1 MADLK
6 ISVDIDA
13 SGTKKGAAEAKAAI
27 KSVADEAQKAG
38 RNVKSVAEQDLGK
51 LGTEASKAAA
61 AVTETSGSLSGL
73 AAIGGPVTAII
84 AAIGA
89 ALLVVVGVALTLARE
104 ITHLVAAF
112 VEYTK
117 AVGEASSSSGISVR
131 TMSALRAEVELLGGK
146 FSDVTGGI
154 ENFVKTIGDANNG
167 SKEASAKL
175 ARLGIDAQKA
185 ERDINGAFAQ
195 VVKKIAEVP
204 EGIQRTNAAIDA
216 FGQNG
221 LALLP
226 LIKKFGGNID
236 EVIKAATEMG
246 LVLSDSDVKAAAQF
260 DQSLRTVNKS
270 LESLKLQLGREFLP
284 TVQKVLDGINTFL
297 ANNRDQFSTWAT
309 TAGNLIAFVA
319 AWFPVLDDAVA
330 KTATATRITL
340 AAITGGLSEVA
351 YLIAKIT
358 GSSLNTA
365 SQTGG
370 LIRGLDRLKSNN
382 TVDFSDGVLLQ
393 GQIGTDIGIYNRN
406 TNPPK
411 TPKAG
416 RTAAPKISPED
427 QQRIDLIKQIKD
439 ANIELDF
446 FGQKSEEA
454 AVKQQ
459 LLKKGIFDVNQS
471 LADSLIALAKDK
483 DAKIAA
489 AAATELGKKADE
501 KLAAALKAIKASGA
515 GEQAG
520 ITGDIAKLDT
530 QISLGRELND
540 VEAAAIDNRI
550 ELVKLGI
557 QMKADGFKPD
567 EIKLAQSVLS
577 AEQQVTL
584 ELIRQRQSRQDN
596 LEAIRLTKDLSS
608 GLDEEIQALNVQLGL
623 SAELSR
629 ADAVAKQLQGD
640 AYKNLTK
647 EQKDGLIAQAQT
659 IDQLQQLRKEQE
671 ASKRQYEELFG
682 TIRDSLQTLADQGF
696 GAFFKSIQRKFQAF
710 LLDLVAQWLTSK
722 FFSLFYKGG
731 NVQTAQQN
739 GQGGGGILGGILPA
753 IFGQGAAQQQGGG
766 SGSVFNSPYI
776 LNSSGGGNGGLVL
789 NTGNLPGAPGSPS
802 NPGGGGGFGGL
813 LGGITIAGGLATL
826 LGGAIGGRTGGFISN
841 IGSGAALGAQ
851 IGSIIP
857 GIGTLIGAGIG
868 AAVGFFASLF
878 GGDPKQKRDKNEK
891 LPALTAGF
899 TDALQQ
905 LRQLIEDVRTLRVS
919 PDSALAK
926 ATELRGQ
933 IASGFGIQFESKK
946 YQRSSQ
952 QQIAAKLVEADALI
966 AQLRD
971 AADVARAAGERD
983 RRILPEFANGVY
995 LSPAF
1000 QSFRRQNGMLGGVYT
1015 GRDTVPSMLSPGEMV
1030 LNPSQMGR
1038 VIGAAGFDVFKTAG
1052 IPGYASGGVVQPTTV
1067 QNGPVNLTINL
1078 SQDAEGMWTATAE
1091 SDAGQKVIAKVVSN
1105 AFRDDTIKTKR
1116 R

>member
-27 KSVADEAQKAG
+27 KSISDEAQKSG
-38 RNVKSVAEQDLGK
+38 RNVKSVAEQDFGALDK
-51 LGTEASKAAA
+51 QAAKAAESVA
-61 AVTETSGSLSGL
+61 GTSASLGGL
-73 AAIGGPVTAII
+73 SAIGGPVAVII

-89 ALLVVVGVALTLARE
+89 ALLVVVGVAITLAKE

-117 AVGEASSSSGISVR
+117 AVGEASSASGISVR

-154 ENFVKTIGDANNG
+154 ENFVKTIGEANNG

-185 ERDINGAFAQ
+185 ERDINGAFTQ

-284 TVQKVLDGINTFL
+284 TVQKVLDSVNTFL

-319 AWFPVLDDAVA
+319 AWFPVLDDAIA
-330 KTATATRITL
+330 KTAIAARIGL
-340 AAITGGLSEVA
+340 AVITGGLSEVA
-351 YLIAKIT
+351 YLLVKIA
-358 GSSLNTA
+358 GGSLNTA

-370 LIRGLDRLKSNN
+370 LIRGIDKIRPDG
-382 TVDFSDGVLLQ
+382 TIDFSSGEDTP
-393 GQIGTDIGIYNRN
+393 QIPTGPIYNQPGPGKPAR
-406 TNPPK
+406 
-411 TPKAG
+411 TP
-416 RTAAPKISPED
+416 RAARASTPQISDEAK
-427 QQRIDLIKQIKD
+427 QAQDLAKRIKD
-439 ANIELDF
+439 ARIELDF

-454 AVKQQ
+454 AVRQQ
-459 LLKKGIFDVNQS
+459 LLKTGIFDVNKG
-471 LADSLIALAKDK
+471 LADTLIALAKDK
-483 DAKIAA
+483 DAKIASA
-489 AAATELGKKADE
+489 AADKLKADAA
-501 KLAAALKAIKASGA
+501 KRLADTLDGIKNAGIGTRDDLQGQLAAVN
-515 GEQAG
+515 
-520 ITGDIAKLDT
+520 T
-530 QISLGRELND
+530 QIALGRELND
-540 VEAAAIDNRI
+540 VELTSINNKTALVQLQHQLEASGFSDSEVAQSLDALRTEQALTL
-550 ELVKLGI
+550 ELVKQL
-557 QMKADGFKPD
+557 QARKD
-567 EIKLAQSVLS
+567 Q
-577 AEQQVTL
+577 
-584 ELIRQRQSRQDN
+584 
-596 LEAIRLTKDLSS
+596 LEAIRLAKDLTS
-608 GLDEEIQALNVQLGL
+608 GLDQEIQDLNVQLGF

-629 ADAVAKQLQGD
+629 ADAIAKQLQGD
-640 AYKNLTK
+640 AYKNLTQ
-647 EQKDGLIAQAQT
+647 ETKDAIIAKAAEV
-659 IDQLQQLRKEQE
+659 DSLRDLAKEQE
-671 ASKRQYEELFG
+671 AARRKYEEVFG
-682 TIRDSLQTLADQGF
+682 TIRDSLQVLADQGF
-696 GAFFKSIQRKFQAF
+696 GAFFKNVLRKFQSF

-731 NVQTAQQN
+731 NVQTAQQS
-739 GQGGGGILGGILPA
+739 GQGGGGIFGGILQGV
-753 IFGQGAAQQQGGG
+753 FGQGAGQQQGGG

-776 LNSSGGGNGGLVL
+776 LNSSGGGSVPPTGTIDANGAYTV
-789 NTGNLPGAPGSPS
+789 NGNQSG
-802 NPGGGGGFGGL
+802 GGL

-946 YQRSSQ
+946 YSRQAQ

-1015 GRDTVPSMLSPGEMV
+1015 GRDTIPSMLAPGEMV

-1052 IPGYASGGVVQPTTV
+1052 IPGYASGGVVQPATV
-1067 QNGPVNLTINL
+1067 QNGPINLTINL
-1078 SQDAEGMWTATAE
+1078 SQDAAGMWTATAE

-1105 AFRDDTIKTKR
+1105 AFRDDAIKTKR